1 MNDDRLVG
9 MLSALR
15 TERMERTADQK
26 LRTLLENAWTVR
38 ESQGGLAWR
47 VRRPVLVIATAALIF
62 GSAATTISA
71 PGDSPLYSL
80 RVTIEDL
87 GVRFYA
93 DPEDRAA
100 YLVSLLE
107 QRTAEAARLEAT
119 GNALAAGK
127 VREIERATLAMV
139 NANLPVT
146 PEVVQPAPTESPTPS
161 PSPTPEPTPS
171 PSPTPD
177 PTPSPVPATQRPATP
192 RPTAVPTATPKP
204 ATPTPKLVTPTPKP
218 TVKTTTAPTAQPV
231 TFTGT
236 IKNPDGTHATN
247 VCVSQ
252 SLGGSCLQVTQSS
265 TFKVTF
271 SAKVGQTVTLYFLR
285 SDGIKTYKATLTKT
299 VSSTYVEVGTVTL
312 RVQ

>member
-38 ESQGGLAWR
+38 ESRGGLASR
-47 VRRPVLVIATAALIF
+47 MRRPVLVIATAALVF

-146 PEVVQPAPTESPTPS
+146 PEVVQPAPTQSPTPS

-171 PSPTPD
+171 PSPTPE

-204 ATPTPKLVTPTPKP
+204 VTPTPKP
-218 TVKTTTAPTAQPV
+218 TVKPTTAPTAQLV
-231 TFTGT
+231 TLTGT

-247 VCVSQ
+247 VCVSL

-271 SAKVGQTVTLYFLR
+271 SAKIGQTVTLYFLR

>member
-9 MLSALR
+9 MLGALR

-26 LRTLLENAWTVR
+26 LRAQLETAWTAR
-38 ESQGGLAWR
+38 EGRGGLAWR
-47 VRRPVLVIATAALIF
+47 IRRPALVIATAALVL

-139 NANLPVT
+139 QANLPVT

-171 PSPTPD
+171 PSPS
-177 PTPSPVPATQRPATP
+177 PTLTPVPATQRPATA
-192 RPTAVPTATPKP
+192 RPTAVPTPTPKP
-204 ATPTPKLVTPTPKP
+204 VTPTPKP
-218 TVKTTTAPTAQPV
+218 TVKPTTAPTAQPV
-231 TFTGT
+231 TMTCT

-247 VCVSQ
+247 VCVSL
-252 SLGGSCLQVTQSS
+252 SMGGSCMTVTTSS

-271 SAKVGQTVTLYFLR
+271 PYKVGQSVTLYFLR

-299 VSSTYVEVGTVTL
+299 VSSTYIDVGTVTL

>member
-1 MNDDRLVG
+1 MNDERLVG

-15 TERMERTADQK
+15 TERMERTADQT
-26 LRTLLENAWTVR
+26 LRARLENAWTAR
-38 ESQGGLAWR
+38 ESRGGLAWR
-47 VRRPVLVIATAALIF
+47 LRRPVLMLATAALVL

-80 RVTIEDL
+80 RVTFEDL
-87 GVRFYA
+87 GVRFYS
-93 DPEDRAA
+93 DPAQRAE
-100 YLVSLLE
+100 YLLSLLE

-127 VREIERATLAMV
+127 VRDIERATLAMV
-139 NANLPVT
+139 QANLPVT

-171 PSPTPD
+171 PSPE
-177 PTPSPVPATQRPATP
+177 PTPSPSPEPTPTLVPATLRPATA
-192 RPTAVPTATPKP
+192 RPTPVPTATPKP
-204 ATPTPKLVTPTPKP
+204 VTPTPKP
-218 TVKTTTAPTAQPV
+218 TVKPTTAPTAQLV
-231 TFTGT
+231 TMTGT

-247 VCVSQ
+247 VCVSL

-271 SAKVGQTVTLYFLR
+271 SYKVGQSVTLYFLR

-299 VSSTYVEVGTVTL
+299 VSSTYIEVGTVTL

>member
-9 MLSALR
+9 MLAALR
-15 TERMERTADQK
+15 TERMERTADQT
-26 LRTLLENAWTVR
+26 LRTRLENAWTAR
-38 ESQGGLAWR
+38 ENRGGLAWR
-47 VRRPVLVIATAALIF
+47 MRRPVLMLATAALILA
-62 GSAATTISA
+62 SAATTISA
-71 PGDSPLYSL
+71 PGDSPLYAV

-93 DPEDRAA
+93 DPAARAE
-100 YLVSLLE
+100 YLLSLLE

-127 VREIERATLAMV
+127 VRDIERATLAMV
-139 NANLPVT
+139 QANMPVT

-171 PSPTPD
+171 PSPEPMPE
-177 PTPSPVPATQRPATP
+177 PTPEPVPATQRPATA

-204 ATPTPKLVTPTPKP
+204 VTPTPKP
-218 TVKTTTAPTAQPV
+218 TVKPTTAPTAQLV
-231 TFTGT
+231 TLTGT
-236 IKNPDGTHATN
+236 IKNPDGTPATN
-247 VCVSQ
+247 VCVSM
-252 SLGGSCLQVTQSS
+252 SLGGSCLQVTSSS

-271 SAKVGQTVTLYFLR
+271 SYKLGQSVTLYFLR

-299 VSSTYVEVGTVTL
+299 VSSTYIEVGTVTL

>member
-26 LRTLLENAWTVR
+26 LRTRLENAWTVR
-38 ESQGGLAWR
+38 ENRGGLAWR
-47 VRRPVLVIATAALIF
+47 MRRPVLVIATATLLF
-62 GSAATTISA
+62 GSAATTVSA
-71 PGDSPLYSL
+71 SGDSPLYSL

-100 YLVSLLE
+100 YLLSLLE

-127 VREIERATLAMV
+127 VRDIERATLAMV
-139 NANLPVT
+139 QANLPVT

-161 PSPTPEPTPS
+161 PSPTAEPTPS
-171 PSPTPD
+171 PSPSPS
-177 PTPSPVPATQRPATP
+177 PTPSPVPATQRPATA
-192 RPTAVPTATPKP
+192 RPTPVPTATPKP
-204 ATPTPKLVTPTPKP
+204 MTPTPKPVTPKP
-218 TVKTTTAPTAQPV
+218 TVKPTTAPTAQLV

-247 VCVSQ
+247 VCVSM

-271 SAKVGQTVTLYFLR
+271 SYKVGQTVTLYFLR

>member
-1 MNDDRLVG
+1 MNDERLVG

-15 TERMERTADQK
+15 TERMERAADER
-26 LRTLLENAWTVR
+26 LRTRLENAWTAR
-38 ESQGGLAWR
+38 ESRRGLAWR
-47 VRRPVLVIATAALIF
+47 MRRPVLVLATATLVL
-62 GSAATTISA
+62 GSVATTISA
-71 PGDSPLYSL
+71 SGDSPLYSL

-93 DPEDRAA
+93 DPAARAE
-100 YLVSLLE
+100 YLLSLLE

-127 VREIERATLAMV
+127 VREIERATLALV
-139 NANLPVT
+139 QANMPVT

-171 PSPTPD
+171 PTPE
-177 PTPSPVPATQRPATP
+177 PTPSPVPATAPPATA
-192 RPTAVPTATPKP
+192 RPTVPTP
-204 ATPTPKLVTPTPKP
+204 APTPVPPTPKP
-218 TVKTTTAPTAQPV
+218 TVKPTTAPTAQAV
-231 TFTGT
+231 TMTGT
-236 IKNPDGTHATN
+236 IKNPDGTAATN
-247 VCVSQ
+247 VCVSL
-252 SLGGSCLQVTQSS
+252 SMGGSCLTVTSSS

-271 SAKVGQTVTLYFLR
+271 SYKVGQSVTLYFLR

-299 VSSTYVEVGTVTL
+299 VSSTYIEVGTITL

>member
-26 LRTLLENAWTVR
+26 LRTRLENAWTVR
-38 ESQGGLAWR
+38 ESRGGLAWR
-47 VRRPVLVIATAALIF
+47 MRRPVLVIATAALLF
-62 GSAATTISA
+62 GSAATTVSA
-71 PGDSPLYSL
+71 SGDSPLYSL

-100 YLVSLLE
+100 YLLSLLE

-127 VREIERATLAMV
+127 VRDIERATLAMV
-139 NANLPVT
+139 QANLPVT

-161 PSPTPEPTPS
+161 PSPTAEPTPS
-171 PSPTPD
+171 PSPSPS
-177 PTPSPVPATQRPATP
+177 PTPSPVPATQRPATA
-192 RPTAVPTATPKP
+192 RPTPVPTATPKP
-204 ATPTPKLVTPTPKP
+204 MTPTPKPVTPKP
-218 TVKTTTAPTAQPV
+218 TVKPTTAPTAQLV
-231 TFTGT
+231 TMTGT
-236 IKNPDGTHATN
+236 IKNPDGTYATN
-247 VCVSQ
+247 VCVSM

-271 SAKVGQTVTLYFLR
+271 SYKVGQTVTLYFLR
-285 SDGIKTYKATLTKT
+285 SDGVKTYKATLTKT
-299 VSSTYVEVGTVTL
+299 VSSTYIEVGTVTL

>member
-9 MLSALR
+9 MLAALR
-15 TERMERTADQK
+15 TERMERTADQT
-26 LRTLLENAWTVR
+26 LRTRLENAWTTR
-38 ESQGGLAWR
+38 ESRGGLAWR
-47 VRRPVLVIATAALIF
+47 LRRPVLVLATVALVL
-62 GSAATTISA
+62 GSATTTISA
-71 PGDSPLYSL
+71 PGDSPLYSV

-93 DPEDRAA
+93 DPAARAE
-100 YLVSLLE
+100 YLLSLLE

-127 VREIERATLAMV
+127 VRDIERATLAMV
-139 NANLPVT
+139 QANLPVT

-171 PSPTPD
+171 RSPE
-177 PTPSPVPATQRPATP
+177 PTLAPVAPATQRPSTQ
-192 RPTAVPTATPKP
+192 RPAVPTAT
-204 ATPTPKLVTPTPKP
+204 LTPKP
-218 TVKTTTAPTAQPV
+218 TVKPTAAPTPQLV
-231 TFTGT
+231 TLTGT
-236 IKNPDGTHATN
+236 IKNPDGTPATN

-252 SLGGSCLQVTQSS
+252 SMGGSCMQVTSSS

-271 SAKVGQTVTLYFLR
+271 SYKVGQSVTLYFLR

-299 VSSTYVEVGTVTL
+299 VSSTYIEVGTVTL

>member
-15 TERMERTADQK
+15 TERMERPADQK
-26 LRTLLENAWTVR
+26 LRTRLENAWTVR
-38 ESQGGLAWR
+38 ESHGGLASR
-47 VRRPVLVIATAALIF
+47 MRRPVLVIATAALLF
-62 GSAATTISA
+62 GSAATTVSA
-71 PGDSPLYSL
+71 SGDSPLYSL

-139 NANLPVT
+139 QANLPVT
-146 PEVVQPAPTESPTPS
+146 PEVVQPAPTESPSPS

-171 PSPTPD
+171 PAPSPS
-177 PTPSPVPATQRPATP
+177 PTPSPVPATQRPATE

-204 ATPTPKLVTPTPKP
+204 PTPKPTLTPKP
-218 TVKTTTAPTAQPV
+218 TVKPTTATTAQLV
-231 TFTGT
+231 TLTGT
-236 IKNPDGTHATN
+236 IKNPDGTYATN
-247 VCVSQ
+247 VCVSL
-252 SLGGSCLQVTQSS
+252 SLGGSCMQVTSSS

-271 SAKVGQTVTLYFLR
+271 SHKVGQSVTLYFLR

-299 VSSTYVEVGTVTL
+299 VSSTFVEVGTVTL

>member
-26 LRTLLENAWTVR
+26 LRTRLENAWTVR
-38 ESQGGLAWR
+38 ESRGGLAWR
-47 VRRPVLVIATAALIF
+47 MRRPVLVIATAALLF
-62 GSAATTISA
+62 GSAATTVSA
-71 PGDSPLYSL
+71 SGDSPLYSL
-80 RVTIEDL
+80 RVTIEDI

-93 DPEDRAA
+93 DPEDRVA
-100 YLVSLLE
+100 YLLSLLE

-127 VREIERATLAMV
+127 VRDIERATLAMV
-139 NANLPVT
+139 QANLPVT

-171 PSPTPD
+171 PSPS
-177 PTPSPVPATQRPATP
+177 PTPSPVPATQRPTTP
-192 RPTAVPTATPKP
+192 RPTAVPTATAKP
-204 ATPTPKLVTPTPKP
+204 ITPTPKPVTPTPKP
-218 TVKTTTAPTAQPV
+218 TVKPTTAQPV
-231 TFTGT
+231 TMTGT

-265 TFKVTF
+265 TFKVTI
-271 SAKVGQTVTLYFLR
+271 SAKVGQSVTLYFLR

-299 VSSTYVEVGTVTL
+299 VSSTYVEVGTITL

>member
-1 MNDDRLVG
+1 MNDERLVG

-15 TERMERTADQK
+15 TERMERPADQK
-26 LRTLLENAWTVR
+26 LRTRLENAWTVR
-38 ESQGGLAWR
+38 ESHGGLAWR
-47 VRRPVLVIATAALIF
+47 MRRPVLVIATAALLF
-62 GSAATTISA
+62 GSAATTVSA
-71 PGDSPLYSL
+71 SGDSPLYSL

-127 VREIERATLAMV
+127 VRDIERATLAMV
-139 NANLPVT
+139 QANLPVT
-146 PEVVQPAPTESPTPS
+146 PEAVQPAPTESPTPS
-161 PSPTPEPTPS
+161 PSPTPEPMPSPS
-171 PSPTPD
+171 PSPTP
-177 PTPSPVPATQRPATP
+177 SPVPVATQAPATP
-192 RPTAVPTATPKP
+192 RPTAVPTATAKP
-204 ATPTPKLVTPTPKP
+204 VTPTPKP
-218 TVKTTTAPTAQPV
+218 ITPKPTVKPTTAPTAQLV

-247 VCVSQ
+247 VCVSM

-271 SAKVGQTVTLYFLR
+271 SYKVGQSVTLYFLR

-312 RVQ
+312 RAQ

>member
-15 TERMERTADQK
+15 TERMERTADLT
-26 LRTLLENAWTVR
+26 LRTRLETAWTAR
-38 ESQGGLAWR
+38 ESRSGLAWR
-47 VRRPVLVIATAALIF
+47 LRRPVLVVATAALVL

-87 GVRFYA
+87 GVRLYA
-93 DPEDRAA
+93 DPADRAE
-100 YLVSLLE
+100 YLLSLLE

-127 VREIERATLAMV
+127 VRDIERATLAMV
-139 NANLPVT
+139 QANMPVT
-146 PEVVQPAPTESPTPS
+146 PEQVQPAPTESPTPS

-171 PSPTPD
+171 PTPE
-177 PTPSPVPATQRPATP
+177 PTPSPIPATQRPATA
-192 RPTAVPTATPKP
+192 RPNPTATPKP
-204 ATPTPKLVTPTPKP
+204 VTPTPKP
-218 TVKTTTAPTAQPV
+218 TVKPTTAPTAQPV
-231 TFTGT
+231 TMTGT
-236 IKNPDGTHATN
+236 IKNPDGTPATN
-247 VCVSQ
+247 VCVSL
-252 SLGGSCLQVTQSS
+252 SMGGSCMQVTTSS

-271 SAKVGQTVTLYFLR
+271 SYKVGQSVTLYFLR
-285 SDGIKTYKATLTKT
+285 SDGIKTYKQTLTKT
-299 VSSTYVEVGTVTL
+299 VSSTYIEVGTVTL